1 MKHLKRCLALM
12 VAAALALALLAGCDT
27 RGGKNSRLLAGVAI

>member
-1 MKHLKRCLALM
+1 MKRLKRCLALM

-27 RGGKNSRLLAGVAI
+27 RGGVKVPAFCWKS